1 MFVRFMAWAQYPR
14 TASSDEAH
22 DALGNATL
30 STFVIQLVKQV
41 NYGAL
46 ESKRYFMPAEG
57 DSTEFVEITE
67 QALIQANFQKLNT
80 YKNYK
85 YDSHKKYFEINVY
98 QKDPTN
104 RHHWRVNVA
113 RPAVN
118 IDLNVGWCAAGAPS
132 VNSDCDF
139 WL

>member
-1 MFVRFMAWAQYPR
+1 MFVRFMAWAEYPR
-14 TASSDEAH
+14 STSPNEAP
-22 DALGNATL
+22 DALSNAT
-30 STFVIQLVKQV
+30 SSIFVIQLAKQV

-46 ESKRYFMPAEG
+46 ESKRYFMPAGG

-85 YDSHKKYFEINVY
+85 CDSHNKFFEVNVY

-118 IDLNVGWCAAGAPS
+118 IDLNVG
-132 VNSDCDF
+132 
-139 WL
+139 